1 MSDLSPSAK
10 VVVAQEYVDQII
22 YLVQNITDNKFA
34 IGDLLIDL
42 VDNND
47 GRKQDVCE
55 YLQGSTGL
63 EWKTLSDYET
73 TSRRWT
79 RELRMQYAQAP
90 YSLFRNADPAK
101 PEDVQWMEDAI
112 DNQMT
117 ARRALDLKYGRTSVL
132 YILKNVY
139 GQIEKLGKE
148 DKEIEDILTLIKKKI
163 VMLENVIN

>member
-1 MSDLSPSAK
+1 MNDQSSTPK

-22 YLVQNITDNKFA
+22 YLVQNITENKFA

-42 VDNND
+42 VDNNG
-47 GRKQDVCE
+47 GRKQEVCE

-90 YSLFRNADPAK
+90 YSLFRNADPAN
-101 PEDVQWMEDAI
+101 PEELAWIESAI

-117 ARRALDLKYGRTSVL
+117 ARRALDIKYSRNTPL
-132 YILKNVY
+132 YVLKNVY
-139 GQIEKLGKE
+139 DQLAKYAEEDVEIIQILG
-148 DKEIEDILTLIKKKI
+148 LIKDKI
-163 VMLENVIN
+163 ALIETEL